1 MLSDIHSSYLIKYIE
16 VIKRFGV
23 PLYRSPTC
31 GMLHKYLKVV
41 IIIVTL
47 SGIVSDFAS

>member
-16 VIKRFGV
+16 AIKRFGV
-23 PLYRSPTC
+23 PLYRSPPC
-31 GMLHKYLKVV
+31 GMLHKCLKVV

-47 SGIVSDFAS
+47 SGIVSNFAS